1 MNKILNERGVAL
13 LEVVVSIAIIGTA
26 VIGLVGAL
34 GVGLRAST
42 SIEHHQTAV
51 TLVSSQIEYSL
62 ADSNLSSN
70 GCPAIEGP
78 VGYSLVCQVS
88 DSQIEVTVMSE
99 DKELLTG
106 TLLRG
111 DP

>member
-1 MNKILNERGVAL
+1 MNKVINERGVAL

-42 SIEHHQTAV
+42 NVERQQTAL

-62 ADSNLSSN
+62 ADSNLSSAD
-70 GCPAIEGP
+70 CPTVKMP
-78 VGYSLVCQVS
+78 DGYSLTCKVS
-88 DSQIEVTVMSE
+88 NSEIEVTVMSE

-111 DP
+111 NP

>member
-1 MNKILNERGVAL
+1 MGTILNERGVAL
-13 LEVVVSIAIIGTA
+13 LEVVVSIAIIGTS

-42 SIEHHQTAV
+42 SIERQQMAV
-51 TLVSSQIEYSL
+51 TLVSSQIEYAL

-70 GCPAIEGP
+70 SCPAIEIP
-78 VGYSLVCQVS
+78 AGYSLVCQVS

-99 DKELLTG
+99 DKELLSG
-106 TLLRG
+106 TVLRG
-111 DP
+111 KP